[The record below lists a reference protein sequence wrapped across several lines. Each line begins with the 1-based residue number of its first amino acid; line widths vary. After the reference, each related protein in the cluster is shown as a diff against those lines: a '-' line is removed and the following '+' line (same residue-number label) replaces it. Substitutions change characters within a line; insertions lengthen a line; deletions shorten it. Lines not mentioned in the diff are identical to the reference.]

1 VLGRNFLSTEYI
13 REAITMD
20 DNYGALVLGVV
31 VGGLLGWFFVG
42 AWFGI
47 LGAVVGGVVQMV
59 LVKRQN
65 QTRYF

>member
-1 VLGRNFLSTEYI
+1 
-13 REAITMD
+13 MD